1 MIIETN
7 VAISNNLNLVI
18 IQVVIDVPFFLN
30 NKVDFLFSLVI
41 RWIPNIKVYFNTKI
55 SWNVK
60 TKVNWGF

>member
-55 SWNVK
+55 S
-60 TKVNWGF
+60 